1 MARGAPI
8 MVPPVV
14 VLMVVLALLG
24 ANVPGYCETFDE
36 YEDKEYVDGCHPEEA
51 DTCFHDVNDNL
62 LCNLGKPTPNKN
74 CTHRDAN
81 DLCLSMNEA
90 LICCEDI
97 IESCSESDGLNTFQ
111 VWLMGLEG
119 VYSHLCVDDEDLDLI
134 TDLLQESN
142 CFRLKK
148 FITCVED
155 RANLTHV
162 ADLLTTQLDLHECN
176 MLQVSVA
183 ACIEDAEKNK
193 KKCRGKADVVKEAL
207 IVFFSSTACG
217 HRPPPPPSPS
227 PVPCIPPTAGTSA
240 GGRDTTNSNKTTS
253 NTTTTTTTYIGSEVT
268 TTTTTPVTSKTK
280 STKVT
285 SFPNQASTRGT
296 PSSTNRPAA
305 CQQTQDLA
313 KSGTPTASTVV
324 VTVLVTLVLVGLA
337 GMLLLKRG
345 VLTIRT
351 DFDRRLAGLND
362 GESSSGYDR
371 F

>member
-1 MARGAPI
+1 
-8 MVPPVV
+8 
-14 VLMVVLALLG
+14 
-24 ANVPGYCETFDE
+24 
-36 YEDKEYVDGCHPEEA
+36 
-51 DTCFHDVNDNL
+51 
-62 LCNLGKPTPNKN
+62 
-74 CTHRDAN
+74 
-81 DLCLSMNEA
+81 MNEA

-134 TDLLQESN
+134 TGMAHLSLLVFFSLFLFHHSFSSDSLMVEARSDLLMIRVCVCVCVVTDLLQESN